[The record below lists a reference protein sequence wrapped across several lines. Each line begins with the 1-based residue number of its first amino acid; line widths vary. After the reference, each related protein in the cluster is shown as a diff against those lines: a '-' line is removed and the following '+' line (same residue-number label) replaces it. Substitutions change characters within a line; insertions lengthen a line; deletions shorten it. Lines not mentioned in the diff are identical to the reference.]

1 MVWRET
7 RPTAE
12 NNYMEIFVQ
21 NYETI
26 KSVLRQSESSNCKV
40 SNLQKGENFLHH
52 PQPWGVSHAPPLPVY
67 TQRAITNGSLFE
79 QEYVNTLISSGGTI
93 HRG

>member
-26 KSVLRQSESSNCKV
+26 KSVLRQSESSNYKV
-40 SNLQKGENFLHH
+40 PNLWKVGNLFSPFAVGH
-52 PQPWGVSHAPPLPVY
+52 VSRPTTSCIYAKSDH
-67 TQRAITNGSLFE
+67 
-79 QEYVNTLISSGGTI
+79 
-93 HRG
+93 